1 MDTKKITKEKYL
13 KILQEEKKNLLNYEQ
28 RLTQLVKFVKEN
40 KILPILLTQPALYG
54 NSIDPSSGFNLSTVK
69 IGNLNGEVSWELLNH
84 YNKATI
90 KVAEKENIP
99 FIDLSFLLEKDSKY
113 YWDFIHYSNEG
124 NKKIGEILT
133 PKIRNI
139 IDKNLI
145 N

>member
-1 MDTKKITKEKYL
+1 MPAYKIELISFKIFL
-13 KILQEEKKNLLNYEQ
+13 KINTSY
-28 RLTQLVKFVKEN
+28 
-40 KILPILLTQPALYG
+40 
-54 NSIDPSSGFNLSTVK
+54 IDPIMN
-69 IGNLNGEVSWELLNH
+69 E
-84 YNKATI
+84 NKATI

-99 FIDLSFLLEKDSKY
+99 FIDLSFLLKKDSKY

-124 NKKIGEILT
+124 NKKIGEILA